1 MNMPRLPQLATLARA
16 RRARTQLE
24 RWVPTEEQKAAVAD
38 GKLFVLQ
45 SAEGPLIFFE
55 LDLSAADTAEKM

>member
-1 MNMPRLPQLATLARA
+1 MNKPRLPQLATLARA

-24 RWVPTEEQKAAVAD
+24 RWVPTKEQKAAMAAGRLFILQPAD
-38 GKLFVLQ
+38 
-45 SAEGPLIFFE
+45 GPLIFFE